1 MIAVAGVVA
10 GVFRPS
16 RVADAWIYLWS
27 PRRDFDDGS
36 TWWGRMGRLLLAG
49 VGWTVLG
56 TNLNVD
62 MGTISIFTNAGGA
75 SLDRGFYRVE
85 FVY

>member
-1 MIAVAGVVA
+1 MPYG
-10 GVFRPS
+10 RY
-16 RVADAWIYLWS
+16 RVLTATNLV
-27 PRRDFDDGS
+27 G
-36 TWWGRMGRLLLAG
+36 G

-75 SLDRGFYRVE
+75 SLDRGFYRIE